1 MGARLS
7 NGLLFRCLVAPK
19 QWQKWAR
26 FYYRRCFGACTYV
39 VVSDEDGDVE
49 DVLFRVVVEVG
60 DEE

>member
-1 MGARLS
+1 MR
-7 NGLLFRCLVAPK
+7 
-19 QWQKWAR
+19 
-26 FYYRRCFGACTYV
+26 TYV